1 MLRIDRPTV
10 GAMSDPISGFLLA
23 LDRAVM
29 AVLADRLQI
38 VKIEEQIPIAAERF
52 HVVYDD
58 RDDQLPAL
66 VATLA

>member
-1 MLRIDRPTV
+1 MTNLV
-10 GAMSDPISGFLLA
+10 SGLFLT

-29 AVLADRLQI
+29 AVLADRFQI
-38 VKIEEQIPIAAERF
+38 VKIEEQIPIAAVRF